1 LDKIGLIIFTKV
13 RPLALRVIVQK
24 FGGTSVATSEGRDR
38 VALKIKEA
46 LHQGL
51 KVVVVVSA
59 MGRFGEPYATDTLI
73 NMARGVC
80 KQVQPRELDLL
91 MSCGENISTVVMVQT
106 LKNHGMEAMA
116 FTGGQAGIITDH
128 QFNNARIMEIKTDN
142 LHKCLE
148 DGRIAVVAGF
158 QGMTSDGEITT
169 LGRGGSDTT
178 ASALGV
184 ALNADVIE
192 IYTDVDG
199 VMTADPRLVPQAKPL
214 ATMTYNEVC
223 EMAHLGAKVV
233 HPRAVEIAMEG
244 RIPLRIRSTFS
255 DSLGTL
261 ITDAGS
267 IHSTEIKGDKVVTGL
282 AHVAEMAFVKIHSE
296 EDLNDTGRMLE
307 IFRRMAE
314 AGISVDMIQVSP
326 REVGFIIK
334 GDLVERAGEILNQL
348 PLEVLI
354 DTGYAKV
361 AIVGTG
367 MRGVPGVMA
376 RMVQG
381 LRKQRIAIFHSAD
394 SHTNIACLVKQEEMS
409 KALRALHDEFELET

>member
-1 LDKIGLIIFTKV
+1 M
-13 RPLALRVIVQK
+13 RVIVQK
-24 FGGTSVATSEGRDR
+24 FGGTSVATPEGRDR
-38 VALKIKEA
+38 AALKVKEA
-46 LHQGL
+46 LQQGV

-59 MGRFGEPYATDTLI
+59 MGRAGEPYATDTLI
-73 NMARGVC
+73 NLARGVH
-80 KQVQPRELDLL
+80 KQVKPRELDFI
-91 MSCGENISTVVMVQT
+91 MACGENISTVVMVQT
-106 LKNHGMEAMA
+106 LKSQGIEAIA

-142 LHKCLE
+142 LRKCLE
-148 DGRIAVVAGF
+148 EGRTAVVAGF
-158 QGMTSDGEITT
+158 QGVTPDGEITT

-184 ALNADVIE
+184 ALNAEVIE

-199 VMTADPRLVPQAKPL
+199 IMTADPRLVPQAKPL
-214 ATMTYNEVC
+214 TAMTYNEVC

-267 IHSTEIKGDKVVTGL
+267 IHFKADKVVTGL
-282 AHVAEMAFVKIHSE
+282 AHMAEMAFVKIQSR

-307 IFRRMAE
+307 IFRRIAE
-314 AGISVDMIQVSP
+314 AGISVDMIQASP
-326 REVGFIIK
+326 HEIGFIIK
-334 GDLVERAGEILNQL
+334 NDRVEQAGEVLRQL
-348 PLEVLI
+348 PLIVHIE
-354 DTGYAKV
+354 TGYAKV
-361 AIVGTG
+361 SIVGTG

-376 RMVQG
+376 RMVHG
-381 LRKQRIAIFHSAD
+381 LQIQRIAIFHSVD

-409 KALRALHDEFELET
+409 KALSALHDEFELDT

>member
-1 LDKIGLIIFTKV
+1 LT
-13 RPLALRVIVQK
+13 LRVIVQK
-24 FGGTSVATSEGRDR
+24 FGGTSVATPEGRDR
-38 VALKIKEA
+38 VAIKIKEA
-46 LHQGL
+46 LQQGL

-59 MGRFGEPYATDTLI
+59 MGRTGEPYATDTLI
-73 NMARGVC
+73 NLARGEC
-80 KQVQPRELDLL
+80 KQIRPRELDLL
-91 MSCGENISTVVMVQT
+91 MACGENISTVVTVQT
-106 LKNHGMEAMA
+106 LKSHGIEAMA

-128 QFNNARIMEIKTDN
+128 QFNNARITEIKTDN
-142 LHKCLE
+142 LRKCLE
-148 DGRIAVVAGF
+148 EERIAVVAGF
-158 QGMTSDGEITT
+158 QGVTSDGEITT

-184 ALNADVIE
+184 ALNAEVIE

-261 ITDAGS
+261 ITDAIS

-282 AHVAEMAFVKIHSE
+282 AHMAEMAYVKIHSG

-314 AGISVDMIQVSP
+314 AGISVDMIQASP
-326 REVGFIIK
+326 HEVGFIIK
-334 GDLVERAGEILNQL
+334 GDSVERAGEVLNQL
-348 PLEVLI
+348 PLDIEI

-361 AIVGTG
+361 AIVGSG

-376 RMVQG
+376 QMVHG
-381 LRKQRIAIFHSAD
+381 LQKQHIAIFHSAD
-394 SHTNIACLVKQEEMS
+394 SHTNIACLIKQAEMS
-409 KALRALHDEFELET
+409 KALRALHDEFGLEA

>member
-1 LDKIGLIIFTKV
+1 MRTLT
-13 RPLALRVIVQK
+13 LRVIVQK
-24 FGGTSVATSEGRDR
+24 FGGTSVATPEGRDR

-46 LHQGL
+46 LQQGL

-59 MGRFGEPYATDTLI
+59 MGRAGEPYATDTLI
-73 NMARGVC
+73 NLARGVH
-80 KQVQPRELDLL
+80 KHVRPRELDLL
-91 MSCGENISTVVMVQT
+91 MACGENISTVVMAQT
-106 LKNHGMEAMA
+106 LKSHGIEAMA

-128 QFNNARIMEIKTDN
+128 QFNNARIIEIKTDN
-142 LHKCLE
+142 LRKCLE
-148 DGRIAVVAGF
+148 EGRTAVVAGF

-184 ALNADVIE
+184 AMNAEVIE

-199 VMTADPRLVPQAKPL
+199 IMTADPRLVPQAKPL
-214 ATMTYNEVC
+214 AAMTYNEVC

-255 DSLGTL
+255 DSMGTL
-261 ITDAGS
+261 ITDAIS
-267 IHSTEIKGDKVVTGL
+267 IHSIEIKGDKVVTGL
-282 AHVAEMAFVKIHSE
+282 AHMAEMAFVKIQSS

-314 AGISVDMIQVSP
+314 AGISVDMIQASP
-326 REVGFIIK
+326 HEVGFIIK
-334 GDLVERAGEILNQL
+334 SDLMEPAGEVLNLL
-348 PLEVLI
+348 PINVHIEP
-354 DTGYAKV
+354 GYAKV

-381 LRKQRIAIFHSAD
+381 LQKQRIAIFHSAD
-394 SHTNIACLVKQEEMS
+394 SHTNIACLVRQEEMS

>member
-1 LDKIGLIIFTKV
+1 M
-13 RPLALRVIVQK
+13 RVIVQK
-24 FGGTSVATSEGRDR
+24 FGGTSVATPEGRER
-38 VALKIKEA
+38 VAIKIKEA
-46 LHQGL
+46 LQQGL

-59 MGRFGEPYATDTLI
+59 MGRTGDPYATDTLI
-73 NMARGVC
+73 NLAKGVC
-80 KQVQPRELDLL
+80 KQVRPRELDLL
-91 MSCGENISTVVMVQT
+91 MTCGENISTVIMVQT
-106 LKNHGMEAMA
+106 LKSHGIEAMA

-128 QFNNARIMEIKTDN
+128 QFNNARIIEIKTDN

-148 DGRIAVVAGF
+148 DERIAVVAGF
-158 QGMTSDGEITT
+158 QGITSDGEITT

-184 ALNADVIE
+184 ALNAEVVE

-199 VMTADPRLVPQAKPL
+199 IMTADPRLVPQAKPL

-244 RIPLRIRSTFS
+244 RVPLRIRSTFS

-261 ITDAGS
+261 VTDAIS

-282 AHVAEMAFVKIHSE
+282 AHVADMAYVKIFSG

-314 AGISVDMIQVSP
+314 AGISVDMIQASPHEVS
-326 REVGFIIK
+326 FIIK
-334 GDLVERAGEILNQL
+334 VDLVERAGEILSQL
-348 PLEVLI
+348 PLDIKI

-381 LRKQRIAIFHSAD
+381 LQKQHIPIFHSAD

-409 KALRALHDEFELET
+409 KALRALHDEFGLEV